1 MSEPMNPAKKKEK
14 KGEQKGDSAH
24 LIGAWRTSIGKGE
37 GLDTRR
43 NSLAVRLK
51 AGSHEAAAELVDL
64 YYEQIYLYMRRLG
77 HNCQGSEDLTQE
89 AFLSVWQHIGQLK
102 DDKSLNS
109 WLYRIAGNVSRLYWR
124 RHKVLKTASIDG
136 FDLPDSNED
145 GKKIG
150 DYEQFEYLRAAVG
163 QLSDKL
169 KETVVLHYMQHLT
182 IVEAAQAA
190 GIREGTF
197 KSRLNRALEMLR
209 KQIT

>member
-1 MSEPMNPAKKKEK
+1 VSEPMDPAKKKEK
-14 KGEQKGDSAH
+14 RGEQKDDSAH
-24 LIGAWRTSIGKGE
+24 LKGAWQTSVRKGE
-37 GLDTRR
+37 SLDTRR

-89 AFLSVWQHIGQLK
+89 TFLSAWQHIGQLK
-102 DDKSLNS
+102 DDKSLKG

-124 RHKVLKTASIDG
+124 RHKGLQMASIDG
-136 FDLPDSNED
+136 FDVPDDRDSE
-145 GKKIG
+145 KKIG
-150 DYEQFEYLRAAVG
+150 NYEQFEYLRAAVG

-182 IVEAAQAA
+182 IIEAAQAA

-197 KSRLNRALEMLR
+197 KSRLNRALAKLR
-209 KQIT
+209 EQVK